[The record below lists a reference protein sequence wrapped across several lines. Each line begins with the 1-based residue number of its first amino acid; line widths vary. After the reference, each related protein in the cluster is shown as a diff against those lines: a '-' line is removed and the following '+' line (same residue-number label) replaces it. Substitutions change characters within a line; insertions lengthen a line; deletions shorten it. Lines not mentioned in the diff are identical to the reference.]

1 LNVLLIILSVLNTP
15 ITKIDFVGNVSIP
28 DKVLAQEI
36 LSEKGDEYNDVNIN
50 FDIEKIISFYETQ
63 GFFETEVTPRIESS
77 EHGAAITF
85 TIAEGPRP
93 QIAEIVINGAE
104 KNKIKHLLEIKTNDF
119 FIKDKILKSKANIE
133 DHYKDR
139 GYLYVDVRSSVMAD
153 SGILNFDI
161 EKGEVHYVRNIEV
174 KGLTVCNPDVVRR
187 EIEFKKGDLFSKS
200 KLLFSQRNI
209 YALGFFSTMSVS
221 LSKQEPDSVDVI
233 VDVRELKSRIL
244 NLGAGLSIPLSFLI
258 SFGIEELNIFN
269 LGHRLQVR
277 PSFKI
282 NIEREWEGKLEGRYT
297 IPHITPLRISISIL
311 PFLWFEE
318 TQEFTRQTR
327 GNEFRVSKL
336 YTENIQFGIAH
347 QYKYVDFRQKIELPD
362 TIKGVTNSIKL
373 QLMMDYRDE
382 FFNPKRGV
390 YLLPLV
396 EYAGG
401 IFGGDNHFIRLET
414 DNRLFLPLLNNTI
427 AQRVKVGVII
437 PTDGVATYEK
447 YSLGGQYSLRGY
459 PERSIG
465 PDSFGDE
472 RYGNIIANY
481 NLEFRIALPKYFGI
495 VGFFDA
501 GYIDNKI
508 DITDTDFLKTTAG
521 FGLRYYTPIGP
532 IRGDIGFPLTEKG
545 REIYL
550 GIYHIF

>member
-1 LNVLLIILSVLNTP
+1 MNVFLIILFVFNTP
-15 ITKIDFVGNVSIP
+15 ITKIDFVGNASIR
-28 DKVLAQEI
+28 DRVLAQDI
-36 LSEKGDEYNDVNIN
+36 ISKKGDEYNDININ
-50 FDIEKIISFYETQ
+50 FDIEKIVSFYETQ
-63 GFFETEVTPRIESS
+63 GFFETEVTPQIEAS
-77 EHGAAITF
+77 EQGAAITF

-93 QIAEIVINGAE
+93 RITEIVINGAE
-104 KNKIKHLLEIKTNDF
+104 KNIIKHLLEIKTNDF
-119 FIKDKILKSKANIE
+119 FVKDKIAKSKANIE
-133 DHYKDR
+133 DYYKDR
-139 GYLYVDVRSSVMAD
+139 GYPYVDVRSSVMAD
-153 SGILNFDI
+153 SGILKFDI
-161 EKGEVHYVRNIEV
+161 EKGVLHYVRNIEV

-244 NLGAGLSIPLSFLI
+244 NFGVGLSIPLSFLI

-269 LGHRLQVR
+269 LGHRFQVR

-318 TQEFTRQTR
+318 TEEFTRQTR
-327 GNEFRVSKL
+327 GNELRISKL

-362 TIKGVTNSIKL
+362 TIKGVTNSIKF

-427 AQRVKVGVII
+427 AQRLKVGVII

-472 RYGNIIANY
+472 RYGNIIVNY
-481 NLEFRIALPKYFGI
+481 NFEFRVSLPKYFGI
-495 VGFFDA
+495 VGFFDI

-508 DITDTDFLKTTAG
+508 DITDTDFLKATAG

>member
-1 LNVLLIILSVLNTP
+1 MNVLLITLLVFNTP
-15 ITKIDFVGNVSIP
+15 IIKIDFVGNESVP
-28 DKVLAQEI
+28 GRVLAREI
-36 LSEKGDEYNDVNIN
+36 LSEKGNEYSDVNIN
-50 FDIEKIISFYETQ
+50 FDTEKITRFYETQ
-63 GFFETEVTPRIESS
+63 GFFDIEVTPRVESS
-77 EHGAAITF
+77 EQGVEIIF
-85 TIAEGPRP
+85 TIEEGPRP
-93 QIAEIVINGAE
+93 QIVEIVINGAE
-104 KNKIKHLLEIKTNDF
+104 ESKIKHLLEIKTNDF
-119 FIKDKILKSKANIE
+119 FIKDKILKSRAKIE
-133 DHYKDR
+133 DYYKDR
-139 GYLYVDVRSSVMAD
+139 GYPYVDVRSSIMAD
-153 SGILNFDI
+153 SGKLLFDI
-161 EKGEVHYVRNIEV
+161 EKGAVHYVRNIEV

-209 YALGFFSTMSVS
+209 YALGFFSTMSVT
-221 LSKQEPDSVDVI
+221 LSQQEPDSIDLI

-244 NLGAGLSIPLSFLI
+244 NFGVGLSIPLSFLI
-258 SFGIEELNIFN
+258 SLGVEELNIFN
-269 LGHRLQVR
+269 LGHRFQVR

-282 NIEREWEGKLEGRYT
+282 NIEGEWEGKLEGRYT

-382 FFNPKRGV
+382 FFNPKRGI

-401 IFGGDNHFIRLET
+401 IFGGNNDFVRLET

-427 AQRVKVGVII
+427 AQRLKVGVII

-481 NLEFRIALPKYFGI
+481 NFEFRITLPKYFGI
-495 VGFFDA
+495 VGFFDV

-508 DITDTDFLKTTAG
+508 DITDTDFLKVTAG

-532 IRGDIGFPLTEKG
+532 IRGDIGFPLMEKG

>member
-1 LNVLLIILSVLNTP
+1 MNVLLIILSVLNTP

-311 PFLWFEE
+311 PFLWFEDTE
-318 TQEFTRQTR
+318 EFTRQTR
-327 GNEFRVSKL
+327 GNEFRISKL

>member
-1 LNVLLIILSVLNTP
+1 MNVLLITLVIFNTT
-15 ITKIDFVGNVSIP
+15 ITKIDFVGNESIRGR
-28 DKVLAQEI
+28 VLSQEI
-36 LSEKGDEYNDVNIN
+36 LSEKGDEYSDVNIN
-50 FDIEKIISFYETQ
+50 FDIEKIIRFYETQ
-63 GFFETEVTPRIESS
+63 GFFDTQVMPGFISS
-77 EHGAAITF
+77 DQGAEITF
-85 TIAEGPRP
+85 AIEEGPRP
-93 QIAEIVINGAE
+93 RIVEIVVKGAE
-104 KNKIKHLLEIKTNDF
+104 EREIRHLLEIKTSDF
-119 FIKDKILKSKANIE
+119 FIRDKILRSKANIE

-139 GYLYVDVRSSVMAD
+139 GYPYVDIRSSVMAD
-153 SGILNFDI
+153 SGILLFDI
-161 EKGEVHYVRNIEV
+161 EKGVVHYVRNIEV

-221 LSKQEPDSVDVI
+221 LSKQEPDSVDII

-244 NLGAGLSIPLSFLI
+244 NFGIGLSIPLSFLI
-258 SFGIEELNIFN
+258 SSGIEELNIFN
-269 LGHRLQVR
+269 LGHRIQVR

-282 NIEREWEGKLEGRYT
+282 NIEGEWEGKLEGRYA

-336 YTENIQFGIAH
+336 FTENIEFGVAH

-362 TIKGVTNSIKL
+362 TIKGVTNSVKF

-382 FFNPKRGV
+382 FFNPKRGT

-401 IFGGDNHFIRLET
+401 IFGGDNDFVRLEA

-427 AQRVKVGVII
+427 AQRLKVGVII

-447 YSLGGQYSLRGY
+447 YSIGGQYSLRGY
-459 PERSIG
+459 PERSVG

-481 NLEFRIALPKYFGI
+481 NFEFRIHLPKYFGI
-495 VGFFDA
+495 VGFFDV
-501 GYIDNKI
+501 GYVDNEI
-508 DITDTDFLKTTAG
+508 DITDTDFLKATAG

-532 IRGDIGFPLTEKG
+532 LRGDIGFPLMEKG

>member
-1 LNVLLIILSVLNTP
+1 LNVLLITLLVFNTP
-15 ITKIDFVGNVSIP
+15 IIKIDFVGNESVP
-28 DKVLAQEI
+28 GRVLAREI
-36 LSEKGDEYNDVNIN
+36 LSEKGNEYSDVNIN
-50 FDIEKIISFYETQ
+50 FDTEKITRFYETQ
-63 GFFETEVTPRIESS
+63 GFFDIEVTPRVESS
-77 EHGAAITF
+77 EQGVEIIF
-85 TIAEGPRP
+85 TIKEGPRP
-93 QIAEIVINGAE
+93 QIVEIVINGAE
-104 KNKIKHLLEIKTNDF
+104 ESKIKHLLEIKTNDF
-119 FIKDKILKSKANIE
+119 FIKDKILKSRAKIE
-133 DHYKDR
+133 DYYKDR
-139 GYLYVDVRSSVMAD
+139 GYPYVDVRSSIMAD
-153 SGILNFDI
+153 SGKLLFDI
-161 EKGEVHYVRNIEV
+161 EKGAVHYVRNIEV

-209 YALGFFSTMSVS
+209 YALGFFSTMSVTMS
-221 LSKQEPDSVDVI
+221 QQEPDSIDLI

-244 NLGAGLSIPLSFLI
+244 NFGVGLSIPLSFLI
-258 SFGIEELNIFN
+258 SLGVEELNIFN
-269 LGHRLQVR
+269 LGHRFQVR

-282 NIEREWEGKLEGRYT
+282 NIEGEWEGKLEGRYT

-382 FFNPKRGV
+382 FFNPKRGI

-401 IFGGDNHFIRLET
+401 IFGGNNDFVRLET

-427 AQRVKVGVII
+427 AQRLKVGVII

-481 NLEFRIALPKYFGI
+481 NFEFRITLPKYFGI
-495 VGFFDA
+495 VGFFDV

-508 DITDTDFLKTTAG
+508 DITDTDFLKVTAG

-532 IRGDIGFPLTEKG
+532 IRGDIGFPLMEKG

>member
-1 LNVLLIILSVLNTP
+1 MNVLLITLLVFNTP
-15 ITKIDFVGNVSIP
+15 IIKIDFVGNESVP
-28 DKVLAQEI
+28 GRVLAREI
-36 LSEKGDEYNDVNIN
+36 LSEKGNEYSDVNIN
-50 FDIEKIISFYETQ
+50 FDTEKITRFYETQ
-63 GFFETEVTPRIESS
+63 GFFDIEVTPRVESS
-77 EHGAAITF
+77 EQGVEIIF
-85 TIAEGPRP
+85 TIEEGPRP
-93 QIAEIVINGAE
+93 QIVEIVINGAE
-104 KNKIKHLLEIKTNDF
+104 ESKIKHLLEIKTNDF
-119 FIKDKILKSKANIE
+119 FIKDKILKSRAKIE
-133 DHYKDR
+133 DYYKDR
-139 GYLYVDVRSSVMAD
+139 GYPYVDVRSSIMAD
-153 SGILNFDI
+153 SGKLLFDI
-161 EKGEVHYVRNIEV
+161 EKGAVHYVRNIEV

-209 YALGFFSTMSVS
+209 YALGFFSTMSVTMS
-221 LSKQEPDSVDVI
+221 QQEPDSIDLI

-244 NLGAGLSIPLSFLI
+244 NFGVGLSIPLSFLI
-258 SFGIEELNIFN
+258 SLGVEELNIFN
-269 LGHRLQVR
+269 LGHRFQVR

-282 NIEREWEGKLEGRYT
+282 NIEGEWEGKLEGRYT

-382 FFNPKRGV
+382 FFNPKRGI

-401 IFGGDNHFIRLET
+401 IFGGNNDFVRLET

-427 AQRVKVGVII
+427 AQRLKVGVII

-481 NLEFRIALPKYFGI
+481 NFEFRITLPKYFGI
-495 VGFFDA
+495 VGFFDV

-508 DITDTDFLKTTAG
+508 DITDTDFLKVTAG

-532 IRGDIGFPLTEKG
+532 IRGDIGFPLMEKG

>member
-1 LNVLLIILSVLNTP
+1 LNVLLITLLVFNTP
-15 ITKIDFVGNVSIP
+15 IIKIDFVGNESVP
-28 DKVLAQEI
+28 GRVLAREI
-36 LSEKGDEYNDVNIN
+36 LSEKGNEYSDVNIN
-50 FDIEKIISFYETQ
+50 FDTEKITRFYETQ
-63 GFFETEVTPRIESS
+63 GFFDIEVTPRVESS
-77 EHGAAITF
+77 EQGVEIIF
-85 TIAEGPRP
+85 TIKEGPRP
-93 QIAEIVINGAE
+93 QIVEIVINGAE
-104 KNKIKHLLEIKTNDF
+104 ESKIKHLLEIKTNDF
-119 FIKDKILKSKANIE
+119 FIKDKILKSRAKIE
-133 DHYKDR
+133 DYYKDR
-139 GYLYVDVRSSVMAD
+139 GYPYVDVRSSIMAD
-153 SGILNFDI
+153 SGKLLFDI
-161 EKGEVHYVRNIEV
+161 EKGAVHYVRNIEV

-209 YALGFFSTMSVS
+209 YALGFFSTMSVTMS
-221 LSKQEPDSVDVI
+221 QQEPDSIDLI

-244 NLGAGLSIPLSFLI
+244 NFGVGLSIPLSFLI
-258 SFGIEELNIFN
+258 SLGIEELNIFN
-269 LGHRLQVR
+269 LGHRFQVR

-282 NIEREWEGKLEGRYT
+282 NIEGEWEGKLEGRYT

-382 FFNPKRGV
+382 FFNPKRGI

-401 IFGGDNHFIRLET
+401 IFGGNNDFVRLET

-427 AQRVKVGVII
+427 AQRLKVGVII

-481 NLEFRIALPKYFGI
+481 NFEFRITLPKYFGI
-495 VGFFDA
+495 VGFFDV

-508 DITDTDFLKTTAG
+508 DITDTDFLKVTAG

-532 IRGDIGFPLTEKG
+532 IRGDIGFPLMEKG

>member
-1 LNVLLIILSVLNTP
+1 LNVLLITLLVFNTP
-15 ITKIDFVGNVSIP
+15 IIKIDFVGNESVP
-28 DKVLAQEI
+28 GRVLAREI
-36 LSEKGDEYNDVNIN
+36 LSEKGNEYSDVNIN
-50 FDIEKIISFYETQ
+50 FDTEKITRFYETQ
-63 GFFETEVTPRIESS
+63 GFFDIEVTPRVESS
-77 EHGAAITF
+77 EQGVEIIF
-85 TIAEGPRP
+85 TIEEGPRP
-93 QIAEIVINGAE
+93 QIVEIVINGAE
-104 KNKIKHLLEIKTNDF
+104 ESKIKHLLEIKTNDF
-119 FIKDKILKSKANIE
+119 FIKDKILKSRAKIE
-133 DHYKDR
+133 DYYKDR
-139 GYLYVDVRSSVMAD
+139 GYPYVDVRSSIMAD
-153 SGILNFDI
+153 SGKLLFDI
-161 EKGEVHYVRNIEV
+161 EKGAVHYVRNIEV

-209 YALGFFSTMSVS
+209 YALGFFSTMSVTMS
-221 LSKQEPDSVDVI
+221 QQEPDSIDLI

-244 NLGAGLSIPLSFLI
+244 NFGVGLSIPLSFLI
-258 SFGIEELNIFN
+258 SLGVEELNIFN
-269 LGHRLQVR
+269 LGHRFQVR

-282 NIEREWEGKLEGRYT
+282 NIEGEWEGKLEGRYT

-382 FFNPKRGV
+382 FFNPKRGI

-401 IFGGDNHFIRLET
+401 IFGGNNDFVRLET

-427 AQRVKVGVII
+427 AQRLKVGVII

-481 NLEFRIALPKYFGI
+481 NFEFRITLPKYFGI
-495 VGFFDA
+495 VGFFDV

-508 DITDTDFLKTTAG
+508 DITDTDFLKVTAG

-532 IRGDIGFPLTEKG
+532 IRGDIGFPLMEKG

>member
-139 GYLYVDVRSSVMAD
+139 GYPYVDVRSSVMAD